1 MQDRSRFGSAAK
13 PRRSDVKKISDVKSE
28 PERTETT
35 AEAKKPEPEPVRPRP
50 GKSDKPVDLGKLLD
64 NQITAALA
72 TLTFEQFWRC
82 LPVNWRSNIIAA
94 ANDRTGSQY
103 RDDEAP
109 APSPSKWVN

>member
-1 MQDRSRFGSAAK
+1 M
-13 PRRSDVKKISDVKSE
+13 KSE

-50 GKSDKPVDLGKLLD
+50 GKSEPVDLGKLLD

-94 ANDRTGSQY
+94 ADRTGSQY
-103 RDDEAP
+103 RDDEVP
-109 APSPSKWVN
+109 APSPKWVN